1 MALCICMWH
10 NGFVVGARGLNSK
23 PKGNKMQNIKL
34 VIKLVKGANHAP
46 RTGYNVAMWAAVNN
60 CKGIA
65 TGVPMATLHSHLL
78 AQVPTQSVG
87 HCTAHIKY
95 LVRQKGALALVA
107 A

>member
-1 MALCICMWH
+1 MALL
-10 NGFVVGARGLNSK
+10 FRGRAYQATTVNQ
-23 PKGNKMQNIKL
+23 PTVIIMQN
-34 VIKLVKGANHAP
+34 VKLVKGANHSP
-46 RTGYNVAMWAAVNN
+46 RTSYNQAMWAAVTS

-65 TGVPMATLHSHLL
+65 TGVAVSALHAHCM

-95 LVRQKGALALVA
+95 LVRQKGALAYTTA